1 MPLTPYGKLTLDVE
15 KCSGCGNCVDIC
27 PMLIPILDK
36 EMKKIRLRKPETCIN
51 CKACINQC
59 PTNALSL
66 TPETEKAKRALEIYF
81 EKNK

>member
-1 MPLTPYGKLTLDVE
+1 M
-15 KCSGCGNCVDIC
+15 
-27 PMLIPILDK
+27 
-36 EMKKIRLRKPETCIN
+36 RLRKPETCIN